1 MSEKEITEE
10 YDKSLID
17 TIGDDHKDYEDED
30 DMDDDFY
37 LEEYDVFQSIEYNFL
52 LDPDDD
58 DSEYDELDF

>member
-17 TIGDDHKDYEDED
+17 TIGDEDED
-30 DMDDDFY
+30 DMDDDFH
-37 LEEYDVFQSIEYNFL
+37 LEEYDVFQSIEDNFL